1 MLSDLEIAQ
10 AAKLRPILDIAKQVG
25 LSESDLEP
33 FGWYKAKVHL
43 DVITVSRTSPT
54 PSTLT

>member
-43 DVITVSRTSPT
+43 DVIERLKDKPT

>member
-25 LSESDLEP
+25 LSESALEP